1 MGERSGTNGNW
12 CETEPFPNGAGR
24 SPPPT
29 GGAEQSGG
37 VRLGGGVWSPRP
49 TEARQVVRRN
59 GTPRSSCPTGAMQVV
74 PSIRADVGIGPYGKP
89 NQPPKPAGAQR
100 SVRARGREGWAG
112 IDARIIPKGGPP
124 PRLPG
129 QRLAKR
135 KARKEK
141 LVKFGLCPMIS
152 ECSTAYHVRK
162 SQHSSARAPVGAAVT
177 EQNSLEPR
185 PAARQGASRARNCA
199 AIKRFFLLTAPP
211 PFSFCR
217 LQKENGGGKLPG
229 FPGTPGRSTGSGA
242 FPRETPEKLQKPP

>member
-1 MGERSGTNGNW
+1 M
-12 CETEPFPNGAGR
+12 
-24 SPPPT
+24 
-29 GGAEQSGG
+29 
-37 VRLGGGVWSPRP
+37 
-49 TEARQVVRRN
+49 VRRN

-100 SVRARGREGWAG
+100 SVRARVGEGWAG

-141 LVKFGLCPMIS
+141 LVKFGLCPTTS

-162 SQHSSARAPVGAAVT
+162 SQHSPARVLAGAAIT
-177 EQNSLEPR
+177 EQDRLGPR
-185 PAARQGASRARNCA
+185 PAVRQGAARARNCA
-199 AIKRFFLLTAPP
+199 AIKRFF
-211 PFSFCR
+211 F
-217 LQKENGGGKLPG
+217 
-229 FPGTPGRSTGSGA
+229 
-242 FPRETPEKLQKPP
+242 